1 MKLTVD
7 PPSANMRCETMSRKS
22 KALEF
27 EQDVYDIHVTGR
39 GVQVTD
45 AMKDYA
51 IEKISKIE
59 RFSDR
64 IVSVNIIM
72 EIQKLSHRVEI
83 ILKVNNLKIVGT
95 GESGDMYVSIDM
107 AVNKLHS
114 QLLKYKSRLQNHQAR
129 RVSAVD
135 MNVNVIELYKGDDD
149 LTEVND
155 EIDDENNNQL
165 ARSFSPHKIISR
177 ETKPLKMLTAAE
189 AVMKIELSQDPFL
202 VYRSEEDQ
210 KIKVIYRRKDGNLG
224 VLEPE

>member
-1 MKLTVD
+1 
-7 PPSANMRCETMSRKS
+7 MSRKS

-27 EQDVYDIHVTGR
+27 EQDVYDIRVTGR

-64 IVSVNIIM
+64 IVSVDVIM

-83 ILKVNNLKIVGT
+83 IMKVNNIKIVST
-95 GESGDMYVSIDM
+95 AETGDMYASIDV
-107 AVNKLHS
+107 AVDKVS
-114 QLLKYKSRLQNHQAR
+114 KQLLKYKSRLQDHQAR
-129 RVSAVD
+129 GVSVVD
-135 MNVNVIELYKGDDD
+135 MNVNVIQPHLGDDLD
-149 LTEVND
+149 EVNEEIED
-155 EIDDENNNQL
+155 ETRDQWGK
-165 ARSFSPHKIISR
+165 RYSPHRIISS

-210 KIKVIYRRKDGNLG
+210 KIKIIYRRNDGNLG